1 VTRSRIR
8 RELQVIAWELSS
20 IIRPAAHRFAD
31 DFIRRAHGQ
40 PYRALHPTLHDALSE
55 TFGIMVYQE
64 DVMKVA
70 VALGGFSIED
80 GDQLRKILSKKH
92 KQRQLRDYQQQ
103 FCAGALARG
112 AELRAIEQ
120 IWAMIISLRL
130 QFLQTSF
137 GQLRAGVFQIGL
149 SSRPLPG

>member
-1 VTRSRIR
+1 
-8 RELQVIAWELSS
+8 
-20 IIRPAAHRFAD
+20 
-31 DFIRRAHGQ
+31 
-40 PYRALHPTLHDALSE
+40 
-55 TFGIMVYQE
+55 MVYQE